1 MLNREMKR
9 KILFDA
15 ILVILLLAVSLS
27 VYFFIQASRDKGAVV
42 CVNIG
47 SKTVGEYPLD
57 VDGEYTING
66 GTNIIRIEDGMVYM
80 VYAEC
85 PDHTCVQKGK
95 IYLEGDDITC
105 LPNQVRV
112 YILDN

>member
-1 MLNREMKR
+1 MLNKVTKR

-15 ILVILLLAVSLS
+15 ILVLVLLALGLS
-27 VYFFIQASRDKGAVV
+27 AYFLVQASRDEGAVV

-47 SKTVGEYPLD
+47 NERVGEYPLD
-57 VDGEYTING
+57 VDAEYTING

-80 VYAEC
+80 IYAEC
-85 PDHTCVQKGK
+85 PDHTCVKKGK

-112 YILDN
+112 YIIDN

>member
-1 MLNREMKR
+1 MLNKEMKR

-15 ILVILLLAVSLS
+15 ILVILLLAISLS
-27 VYFFIQASRDKGAVV
+27 VYFLVQLNRDEGAVV

-47 SKTVGEYPLD
+47 NTRVGEYPLD
-57 VDGEYTING
+57 VDAEYTING
-66 GTNIIRIEDGMVYM
+66 GTNIIRIEDGMVSM
-80 VYAEC
+80 IYAEC
-85 PDHTCVQKGK
+85 PDHTCVQKGR